1 VNTTQNDVLHTGK
14 PVLVTQ
20 PPAGVVGDD
29 AWINQL
35 VDDFLINV
43 SVGSSGQGSER
54 AMSSVLQ
61 LLSDNES
68 TASAFFRPNSLRGI
82 IFVGDEDDQSMDLSQ
97 ESAGVSPQT
106 HYQCD
111 SDRLAE
117 LNPGDSRVATQCPN
131 TGFRCPEKTV
141 DGFTYRVSSCP
152 NQTAS
157 LLSVS
162 SVKASLDQFFQQLD
176 QAPAAAPNYFVVGII
191 PTSAT
196 SIQALQAARQVE
208 DLNVGVLKN
217 WAVDRGDRFIEL
229 TNLVGNGSSALD
241 IADADFT
248 PILDTIGRTIVQKK
262 ATFSLDREP
271 SSLEELLI
279 WIEKA
284 DGTRMALDPNQFL
297 ITGTT
302 LQITDLDVVL
312 ALTSADHV
320 VIDYQPKN
328 L

>member
-1 VNTTQNDVLHTGK
+1 MSCRGNTILF
-14 PVLVTQ
+14 TQ
-20 PPAGVVGDD
+20 PPAGTPADD

-54 AMSSVLQ
+54 ALSSVLQ
-61 LLSDNES
+61 LLQDNETTDS
-68 TASAFFRPNSLRGI
+68 RFFRPQSLRGI

-97 ESAGVSPQT
+97 ATSGISPQS

-111 SDRLAE
+111 FDRLSE
-117 LNPGDSRVATQCPN
+117 LNPGDARVSSQCTN
-131 TGFRCPEKTV
+131 TGFHCPEKMV
-141 DGFTYRVSSCP
+141 DGFSYRVSMCP
-152 NQTAS
+152 TSTAP
-157 LLSVS
+157 LIPVS
-162 SVKASLDQFFQQLD
+162 EVKASFDQFFSTLD
-176 QAPAAAPNYFVVGII
+176 QSQTNSPNYFVVGII
-191 PTSAT
+191 PTTAS
-196 SIQALQAARQVE
+196 SIQLLQAARLGE
-208 DLNVGVLKN
+208 DQNVGALKN

-229 TNLVGNGSSALD
+229 ANLVGNGSITLD
-241 IADADFT
+241 IADSDFS

-262 ATFSLDREP
+262 ATFILDREP

-284 DGTRMALDPNQFL
+284 DGTRTALDPAQFV
-297 ITGTT
+297 ISGTM
-302 LQITDLDVVL
+302 LQITDLDLVL
-312 ALTSADHV
+312 ALSSTDHV